1 MASLEAGRRLADRYV
16 LKERLGDGGHAE
28 VWAALDERTGGRPVA
43 LKFLHLRT
51 CNAEEALP
59 LLRHE
64 ASMAQRLDHPG
75 VLRVEEPQ
83 RDGQYVFLP
92 VEFAPGGGAMRL
104 RGAPWRRVLPVL
116 LQVAGVLQHAH
127 ARGVVHRDIKP
138 GNVLFSA
145 DGQVRV
151 SDFGTSTQLGSAE
164 APAAG
169 SPFSASPQQLRGEPA
184 TPADDVYGLGALAH
198 ELLTRYPPFYPQFDA
213 RRVQEEDPPRPV
225 PVHPAPEPLLDLVQ
239 SMLARDAAARPSLEV
254 VVREFQRCL
263 ALPAAPG
270 ESDPIV
276 VEAAQAPVVA
286 PVRRRIAPWWW
297 LGGAVAAGIAVL
309 MLLPGP
315 GTKAPVTMLVPAPS
329 GPVASVADAVVVAA
343 EVQPAAAEEPA
354 DEAAVSDAGSAP
366 GTQGPTLAD
375 ELRAG
380 QQALAQLRPA
390 QARAAFRRAQVL
402 DAANA
407 EARAG
412 LAAAAR
418 LEQQL
423 EQMSAAA
430 RVEAAGQLAQARES
444 YRLLLA
450 NQPDFAPARTALA
463 RVEARIA
470 DGDFEVILAAAA
482 DAMRRGQVDEA
493 ESAYAQAAAIHPRE
507 VRVLDGQKRIAEI
520 RRDRQN
526 AQDLAAGTQLE
537 AQERWDEAMALYSRA
552 LERDAGLQFAQDGLA
567 RSERRAALDREL
579 SDYMQRPE
587 RLVAPAVRQ
596 AAQRALARGEASGAD
611 SPRLNSQLDWLRGV
625 LEAAK
630 QPVQV
635 ELTSDNSTLV
645 SVLQVGELGA
655 FQVRRLTLPPGQYTV
670 IGRREG
676 FRDVRYV
683 VELAPGQREL
693 ALSVRCTER
702 I

>member
-16 LKERLGDGGHAE
+16 LRERLGDGGHAE
-28 VWAALDERTGGRPVA
+28 VWAAVDERAGGHPVA
-43 LKFLHLRT
+43 LKFLHLRSCT
-51 CNAEEALP
+51 AEEALP

-64 ASMAQRLDHPG
+64 ARMAQRLDHPG

-92 VEFAPGGGAMRL
+92 IEFAPGGGALRL

-127 ARGVVHRDIKP
+127 ERGVVHRDIKP

-145 DGQVRV
+145 GGLVRV

-169 SPFSASPQQLRGEPA
+169 SPFSASPQQLRGEAA

-213 RRVQEEDPPRPV
+213 QRVQDEDPPRPV
-225 PVHPAPEPLLDLVQ
+225 PVHPAPAALLDLVQ
-239 SMLARDAAARPSLEV
+239 AMLARDALARPSLESV
-254 VVREFQRCL
+254 VQEFERCL
-263 ALPAAPG
+263 ALPVAPG
-270 ESDPIV
+270 ETDPLV
-276 VEAAQAPVVA
+276 VEAAAQAPAAA
-286 PVRRRIAPWWW
+286 PLRRRMSAWWW
-297 LGGAVAAGIAVL
+297 LGGAVAAGAAVL
-309 MLLPGP
+309 MLLPEPVPGP
-315 GTKAPVTMLVPAPS
+315 PVAALPAVTA
-329 GPVASVADAVVVAA
+329 PVASVADAVVTPADTTAA
-343 EVQPAAAEEPA
+343 TAEAAPAPPPVEAAASPA
-354 DEAAVSDAGSAP
+354 TTS
-366 GTQGPTLAD
+366 LAD
-375 ELRAG
+375 ELRTG
-380 QQALAQLRPA
+380 QQALSQLRPA
-390 QARAAFRRAQVL
+390 QARAAFRRALVL
-402 DAANA
+402 EADNA
-407 EARAG
+407 GARAG
-412 LAAAAR
+412 LAAAER

-423 EQMSAAA
+423 EQMAAA
-430 RVEAAGQLAQARES
+430 TRVEAAGQLAQARES

-450 NQPDFAPARTALA
+450 NQPDFAPARSALA

-507 VRVLDGQKRIAEI
+507 VRVLDGQRRIAEI

-526 AQDLAAGTQLE
+526 AEDLAAGTQLE
-537 AQERWDEAMALYSRA
+537 STERWDEAVVLYRRA
-552 LERDAGLQFAQDGLA
+552 LERDANLQFAQDGLA

-579 SDYMQRPE
+579 ADYMERPQ

-596 AAQRALARGEASGAD
+596 AAQRALARGEASAHG
-611 SPRLNSQLDWLRGV
+611 SPRLASQLAWLRGV
-625 LEAAK
+625 LDAAK
-630 QPVQV
+630 EPVHL
-635 ELTSDNSTLV
+635 ELTSDNSTQV
-645 SVLQVGELGA
+645 SVMQVGELGV
-655 FQVRRLTLPPGQYTV
+655 FQMRRLTLPPGQYTIV
-670 IGRREG
+670 GRREG

-683 VELAPGQREL
+683 LELAPGQREM

>member
-28 VWAALDERTGGRPVA
+28 VWAAVDERGGAHPVA
-43 LKFLHLRT
+43 LKFLHLRSCT
-51 CNAEEALP
+51 AEEALP

-64 ASMAQRLDHPG
+64 ARMAQRLDHPG

-92 VEFAPGGGAMRL
+92 IEFAPGGGAMRL

-127 ARGVVHRDIKP
+127 ERGVVHRDIKP

-145 DGQVRV
+145 GGLVRV

-169 SPFSASPQQLRGEPA
+169 SPFSASPQQLRGEA
-184 TPADDVYGLGALAH
+184 ASPADDVYGLGALAY

-213 RRVQEEDPPRPV
+213 QRVQSEDPPPPV
-225 PVHPAPEPLLDLVQ
+225 PVHPAPAALLDLVQ
-239 SMLARDAAARPSLEV
+239 AMLARDAQARPPLEV
-254 VVREFQRCL
+254 VVREFERCL
-263 ALPAAPG
+263 DLPVTPG
-270 ESDPIV
+270 ETDPVV
-276 VEAAQAPVVA
+276 VEATAQAPVA
-286 PVRRRIAPWWW
+286 ARVRRRVPVWWW
-297 LGGAVAAGIAVL
+297 LGGSVAAAAAVL
-309 MLLPGP
+309 WLLPE
-315 GTKAPVTMLVPAPS
+315 
-329 GPVASVADAVVVAA
+329 PVARSPVAARPEVAATATSVADAVVAPPVPASPDV
-343 EVQPAAAEEPA
+343 EAAAATSTAADPESPA
-354 DEAAVSDAGSAP
+354 IVS
-366 GTQGPTLAD
+366 LED

-380 QQALAQLRPA
+380 QQALARLRPA
-390 QARAAFRRAQVL
+390 QARAAFHRAL
-402 DAANA
+402 ALEADNA
-407 EARAG
+407 EARTG
-412 LAAAAR
+412 LAAAVR
-418 LEQQL
+418 LEEQL
-423 EQMSAAA
+423 AQMAAA
-430 RVEAAGQLAQARES
+430 TRAEAAGQLTQARED

-450 NQPDFAPARTALA
+450 NQPDFTPARSALA

-507 VRVLDGQKRIAEI
+507 VRVLDGQQRVAEI

-526 AQDLAAGTQLE
+526 AEDLAAGTQLE
-537 AQERWDEAMALYSRA
+537 SAERWDEAMALYRRA

-567 RSERRAALDREL
+567 RSERRAALDGEL
-579 SDYMQRPE
+579 SDYMARPQ

-596 AAQRALARGEASGAD
+596 AAQRALARGAASAAG
-611 SPRLNSQLDWLRGV
+611 SPRLASQLAWLRGV
-625 LEAAK
+625 LDVAK
-630 QPVQV
+630 EPVHL
-635 ELTSDNSTLV
+635 ELTSDNSTQV
-645 SVLQVGELGA
+645 SVMQVGELGM

-683 VELAPGQREL
+683 LELAPGQREM

>member
-28 VWAALDERTGGRPVA
+28 VWAAADERAGGHQVA
-43 LKFLHLRT
+43 LKFLHLRSCT
-51 CNAEEALP
+51 AEEALP

-64 ASMAQRLDHPG
+64 ARMAQRLDHPG

-92 VEFAPGGGAMRL
+92 IEFAPGGGALRL

-127 ARGVVHRDIKP
+127 ERGVVHRDIKP

-145 DGQVRV
+145 GGLVRV

-169 SPFSASPQQLRGEPA
+169 SPFSASPQQLRDEPA
-184 TPADDVYGLGALAH
+184 TPADDVYGLGALAY

-213 RRVQEEDPPRPV
+213 QRVQVEDPPPPV
-225 PVHPAPEPLLDLVQ
+225 PVHPAPAALLDLVQ
-239 SMLARDAAARPSLEV
+239 AMLARDALARPSLESV
-254 VVREFQRCL
+254 VQEFERCL
-263 ALPAAPG
+263 ALPVAPG
-270 ESDPIV
+270 ETDPLV
-276 VEAAQAPVVA
+276 MEAAAQAPAAA
-286 PVRRRIAPWWW
+286 PLRRRVPAWWW
-297 LGGAVAAGIAVL
+297 LGGAVAAGVAVL

-315 GTKAPVTMLVPAPS
+315 ESRSPVAALPS
-329 GPVASVADAVVVAA
+329 VTAPVASVADAVVLPADTTPAPEAAPAPSAA
-343 EVQPAAAEEPA
+343 EAAPSTVTA
-354 DEAAVSDAGSAP
+354 S
-366 GTQGPTLAD
+366 LAD
-375 ELRAG
+375 EVRTG

-390 QARAAFRRAQVL
+390 QARAAFRRALVL
-402 DAANA
+402 EADNA

-418 LEQQL
+418 LEHQL
-423 EQMSAAA
+423 EQMAAAA
-430 RVEAAGQLAQARES
+430 RVEAAGQLTQARES

-450 NQPDFAPARTALA
+450 NQPDFAPARSALS

-470 DGDFEVILAAAA
+470 DGDFEVILGAAA

-493 ESAYAQAAAIHPRE
+493 ESAYAEAAAIHPRE
-507 VRVLDGQKRIAEI
+507 VRVLDGQQRIAEI
-520 RRDRQN
+520 RRDRKN
-526 AQDLAAGTQLE
+526 AEDLAAGTQLE
-537 AQERWDEAMALYSRA
+537 SAERWDEAVALYRRA
-552 LERDAGLQFAQDGLA
+552 LERDANLQFAQDGLA

-579 SDYMQRPE
+579 SDYMERPQ

-596 AAQRALARGEASGAD
+596 AAQRALARGEASATG
-611 SPRLNSQLDWLRGV
+611 SPRLASQLAWLRGV
-625 LEAAK
+625 LDAAK
-630 QPVQV
+630 APVQL
-635 ELTSDNSTLV
+635 ELTSDNSTQV
-645 SVLQVGELGA
+645 SVMQVGELGM
-655 FQVRRLTLPPGQYTV
+655 FQMRRLTLPPGQYTIV
-670 IGRREG
+670 GRREG

-683 VELAPGQREL
+683 LELAPGQREM

>member
-28 VWAALDERTGGRPVA
+28 VWAAVDERNAGHPVA
-43 LKFLHLRT
+43 LKFLHLRSCT
-51 CNAEEALP
+51 ADEALP

-64 ASMAQRLDHPG
+64 ARMAQRLDHPG

-92 VEFAPGGGAMRL
+92 IEFAPGGGAMRL

-127 ARGVVHRDIKP
+127 ERGVVHRDIKP

-145 DGQVRV
+145 GGLVRV

-184 TPADDVYGLGALAH
+184 TPADDVYGLGALAY

-213 RRVQEEDPPRPV
+213 QRVQDEDPPRPV
-225 PVHPAPEPLLDLVQ
+225 PVHPAPAALLDLVQ
-239 SMLARDAAARPSLEV
+239 AMLARDAQARPSLQAV
-254 VVREFQRCL
+254 VQEFERCL
-263 ALPAAPG
+263 ALPVAPG
-270 ESDPIV
+270 ETDPLV
-276 VEAAQAPVVA
+276 VEAAAQAPAAA
-286 PVRRRIAPWWW
+286 PLRRRVPAWWW
-297 LGGAVAAGIAVL
+297 LGGAMAAGVAVL
-309 MLLPGP
+309 MVLPGP
-315 GTKAPVTMLVPAPS
+315 GARSPVVALPAATA
-329 GPVASVADAVVVAA
+329 PVASVADAVVAPATTAA
-343 EVQPAAAEEPA
+343 EAAPEAAPPEAASSTAAA
-354 DEAAVSDAGSAP
+354 S
-366 GTQGPTLAD
+366 LAD

-390 QARAAFRRAQVL
+390 QARAAFHRAL
-402 DAANA
+402 ALEADNAA
-407 EARAG
+407 ARAG
-412 LAAAAR
+412 LTAAAR

-423 EQMSAAA
+423 EQMAAA
-430 RVEAAGQLAQARES
+430 TRAEAAGQLAQARES

-450 NQPDFAPARTALA
+450 NQPDFAPARSALA

-507 VRVLDGQKRIAEI
+507 VRVLDGQQRIAEI

-526 AQDLAAGTQLE
+526 AEDLAAGTQLE
-537 AQERWDEAMALYSRA
+537 SAERWDEAVALYRRA
-552 LERDAGLQFAQDGLA
+552 LERDASLQFAQDGLA

-579 SDYMQRPE
+579 ADYMERPQ

-596 AAQRALARGEASGAD
+596 AAQRALARGEASAAG
-611 SPRLNSQLDWLRGV
+611 SPRLASQLSWLRGV
-625 LEAAK
+625 LDMAK
-630 QPVQV
+630 EPVHL
-635 ELTSDNSTLV
+635 ELTSDNSTQV
-645 SVLQVGELGA
+645 SVMQVGDLGM

-670 IGRREG
+670 VGRREG

-683 VELAPGQREL
+683 LELAPGQREM